1 MIERTP
7 FLIPLIGLVAGILL
21 LNLDAPIWTAAI
33 FTVAA
38 GIVFMIIRQS
48 SKNPVKAYYLG
59 RYHYLWSLLLFC
71 SVGIITAY
79 IHRPVSPDLDSIKN
93 IKAFKG
99 SIKSISYR
107 NSGDRLIVNLEGYF
121 TTDSLYHAIPDHEVL
136 LYSDGTSLQPGD
148 IIIIPPFLQH
158 ITNPENYYLPDY
170 KENMHKRGIF
180 YTLTAKD
187 YQIKK
192 TGQRISIE
200 VIALKC
206 RDNIIKAIEKTGFN
220 NDLRNFL
227 ITILTGDRD
236 YLDTDLRF
244 HLSDAGIS
252 HILALS
258 GMHVAIIA
266 SFFLFLLYPVNFTG
280 RYKLRTL
287 AVIILIWLYTI
298 IIGFSPSTVR
308 AAIMFSVAGCAMLL
322 ERKNSSFNAL
332 CFAAFAILLLTPNAL
347 SDIGF
352 QLSFV
357 CVASLICF
365 AQYFNKI
372 DKRHHPRLHKLNG
385 IIVATL
391 TATCTSWVLTAYY
404 FSTVPTLFL
413 PANLIALPLL
423 PPFLALS
430 ILNIIA
436 STLGVH
442 LTLLTTF
449 LNASYNGFTG
459 LIESMSR
466 IDGGSA
472 IHVSPS
478 IFTVILW
485 LAGMALL
492 GWYINTN
499 SKKGKPVLYTSF
511 GMIAASLCIMII
523 MPAQNDV
530 EGFIVQNRFDT
541 ISIME
546 YKSGNSKLHL
556 PAAKSLSYLV
566 VHNRSIVTADC
577 NADSIILNKESL
589 KALPEKCDYIII
601 SKGFSGNISTLI
613 DILKPEMVIIHPSI
627 FRKREEAII
636 EECMSNLVKSYSI
649 RQAGAYREFR

>member
-1 MIERTP
+1 MIKRNP
-7 FLIPLIGLVAGILL
+7 FLIPLIGLVAGIIL

-33 FTVAA
+33 LTVAA

-59 RYHYLWSLLLFC
+59 RYHYLWSVLLFC
-71 SVGIITAY
+71 SVGLFTAY
-79 IHRPVSPDLDSIKN
+79 IHRPVPPDLDSIKN

-121 TTDSLYHAIPDHEVL
+121 TTDSLYHAIPDNNVL

-148 IIIIPPFLQH
+148 IIIIPSDLRH
-158 ITNPENYYLPDY
+158 VTNPENYYMPDY
-170 KENMHKRGIF
+170 KDNMHKRGIF

-192 TGQRISIE
+192 TGHRNGIHI
-200 VIALKC
+200 IALKC

-236 YLDTDLRF
+236 YLDTDLRSRF
-244 HLSDAGIS
+244 SDAGIS

-258 GMHVAIIA
+258 GMHIAIIA

-287 AVIILIWLYTI
+287 GVIILIWMYTLI
-298 IIGFSPSTVR
+298 SGFLPSTVR
-308 AAIMFSVAGCAMLL
+308 AAIMFSFAGCAMLL

-332 CFAAFAILLLTPNAL
+332 CFAAFAILLLDPNAL
-347 SDIGF
+347 TDIGF

-365 AQYFNKI
+365 AQYFNRV

-385 IIVATL
+385 IIIATL

-404 FSTVPTLFL
+404 FGTVPTLFL

-423 PPFLALS
+423 PLFLALA
-430 ILNIIA
+430 ILSIIA
-436 STLGVH
+436 SAIGVH
-442 LTLLTTF
+442 LTLLNTF
-449 LNASYNGFTG
+449 LNAAFHGFTD
-459 LIESMSR
+459 LIESLSDF
-466 IDGGSA
+466 DGGSA
-472 IHVSPS
+472 IHFSPS

-485 LAGMALL
+485 LGGVALL
-492 GWYINTN
+492 GWYIHTN
-499 SKKGKPVLYTSF
+499 SKKGKPILYAGS
-511 GMIAASLCIMII
+511 GMIAASLCIMIL
-523 MPAQNDV
+523 MPAQSDV

-541 ISIME
+541 ISILE
-546 YKSGNSKLHL
+546 YKSGNSKLHQ
-556 PAAKSLSYLV
+556 PPVKSLSHLIV
-566 VHNRSIVTADC
+566 NNRSIITADC
-577 NADSIILNKESL
+577 NADSIVKNKSCL
-589 KALPEKCDYIII
+589 TALPKKCDYIII

-613 DILKPEMVIIHPSI
+613 DILDPEMVIIHPSI
-627 FRKREEAII
+627 FRKREEAIV
-636 EECMSNLVKSYSI
+636 EECMRNSIKTYRI
-649 RQAGAYREFR
+649 RQTGAYREF